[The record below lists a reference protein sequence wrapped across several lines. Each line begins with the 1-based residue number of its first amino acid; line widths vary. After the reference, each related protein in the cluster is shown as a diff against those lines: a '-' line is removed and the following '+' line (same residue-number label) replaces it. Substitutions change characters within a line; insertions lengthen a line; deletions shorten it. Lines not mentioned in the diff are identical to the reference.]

1 MLYKETVTDQ
11 LVEVAKVLMAIEELS
26 EFRLVGGT
34 AIALQLGHRKSI
46 DIDLFSNKKVDL
58 KKVAQALKD
67 SFPEIPN
74 VTRTEH
80 NLSLVIKGVKIDI
93 YHDWSIPFQKPTKI
107 EDGMRLARLEDL
119 AAFKLSAIVGRREK
133 KDYIDLY
140 FLFKHLNA
148 NKILSE
154 FNTYEPLL
162 SAKSLLF
169 ALAEVDTA
177 KENKT
182 VLPDMLLNF
191 NWEDVKDNLH
201 QASKEYIKSLH
212 TRKGMSN

>member
-1 MLYKETVTDQ
+1 MLCKETVTDQ
-11 LVEVAKVLMAIEELS
+11 LLEVVKTLMAIEELS

-67 SFPEIPN
+67 SFPEILN
-74 VTRTEH
+74 ITRTEH

-93 YHDWSIPFQKPTKI
+93 YHDWSIPFQKPTI
-107 EDGMRLARLEDL
+107 LEDGIRLARLEDL
-119 AAFKLSAIVGRREK
+119 AAFKLSAIIGRREK

-148 NKILSE
+148 NKIVNE

-169 ALAEVDTA
+169 AFAEVDTA

-182 VLPDMLLNF
+182 ASPEMLINF
-191 NWEDVKDNLH
+191 NWEDVKKILH
-201 QASKEYIKSLH
+201 QAAKDYIKN
-212 TRKGMSN
+212 TQKGKGMSI